1 MKGTNKIPLLLLFVI
16 PTGWILSGVSKP
28 KYESSL
34 APESGQF
41 FKCKMSSE
49 IWVADCRK
57 DSALSKMVAT
67 AIQGIINQDSA
78 EVYLFLGDHHVRQ
91 LNDTERKYTV
101 LNRDSMSRKC
111 GTAIIVG

>member
-16 PTGWILSGVSKP
+16 LTGCSLRVSKP

-49 IWVADCRK
+49 IWVADCRR

-101 LNRDSMSRKC
+101 LNRDSRAVLLYICM
-111 GTAIIVG
+111 GYL